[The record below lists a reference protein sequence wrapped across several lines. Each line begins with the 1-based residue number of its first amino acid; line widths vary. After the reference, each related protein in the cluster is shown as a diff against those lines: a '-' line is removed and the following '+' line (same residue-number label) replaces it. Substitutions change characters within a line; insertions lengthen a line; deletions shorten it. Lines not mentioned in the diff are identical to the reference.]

1 MRSWIN
7 TIVVG
12 VVILI
17 SAILATP
24 TLAKEP
30 IQVTRG
36 QIATYADG
44 LDKGYDISGMAT
56 MVRSAEG
63 YTSVTLRVQGLAPNT
78 NYGVHVHNQACSN
91 EAGGSHYQHEIGGAA
106 DEVNEIWPAITT
118 NSGGYGF
125 SQTVNDF
132 VARAEARSVVI
143 HDTDNSRLACADL
156 RLIGVSPYTF
166 NAQQIEELAE
176 SSAMAANPELMAA
189 GRYQPVEIT
198 IPQLDSADYA
208 ANPELLVVQRYEF
221 IGDETDALGSTQYAA
236 NPELLVAQRYEFVGQ
251 DAGSLGSAADT
262 ATPEQLFADY
272 YEFIAEDGLGFYAA
286 NPELLVIQRY
296 EFIGQEAGSLGSTD
310 YAANP
315 ELMAA
320 ERYETETTP
329 QVEFVDTFR
338 RVGNRH

>member
-7 TIVVG
+7 TIIVG
-12 VVILI
+12 AVILI
-17 SAILATP
+17 IAVLATP

-36 QIATYADG
+36 QMATYADG

-63 YTSVTLRVQGLAPNT
+63 HTAVTLRVQGLASNT
-78 NYGVHVHNQACSN
+78 RYEVHVHNQACNN
-91 EAGGSHYQHEIGGAA
+91 EAGGSHYRQEIGGAA

-132 VARAEARSVVI
+132 VARTDARSVVI

-156 RLIGVSPYTF
+156 RPIGVSPYTF
-166 NAQQIEELAE
+166 SAQQLQELPP

-189 GRYQPVEIT
+189 GRYQPIKINT
-198 IPQLDSADYA
+198 PQLDSADYA

-221 IGDETDALGSTQYAA
+221 IGDETDALGSTPSAA

-251 DAGSLGSAADT
+251 EAGS
-262 ATPEQLFADY
+262 EQVFAHY
-272 YEFIAEDGLGFYAA
+272 YEFIAEDGSGFYAA

-296 EFIGQEAGSLGSTD
+296 AFIDQAAGSLGSTH
-310 YAANP
+310 YADNP

-320 ERYETETTP
+320 ERYEADKADR
-329 QVEFVDTFR
+329 VEFVGNFLR
-338 RVGNRH
+338 GGNRH